1 MRNVVKNV
9 LVFSIVFVMFTFFA
23 NAGTTGKITGTVID
37 GQSGAP
43 LVGCNIVLEGTYQ
56 GAASDMNGN
65 YMILNVSPGTYRLKA
80 QMIGYQTKVVEGVEV
95 SIDLTTTIN
104 FEMGTEVLTGD
115 EVVVTAQRK
124 MVVMDMTATSSHVKA
139 EELENLPI
147 TEVSDALQMQAGY
160 VDGSLRGGRKG
171 EVAYLIDGIPV
182 TDSYDR
188 SAVVDVN
195 KNMVQE
201 LQVISGAF
209 NAEYGKVM
217 SGIVNITTKQG
228 SNTFGASIESYFGDY
243 LSNHDNIFDHISA
256 FNPVNIRNIEGSIF
270 GPIVK
275 DKLFFYLN
283 GRDIYFGGWQQGQRR
298 YKPTAVSYIDANDNV
313 VLYDSTSMLGD
324 NKWVNMN
331 WNRKLYFQGQLI
343 YRMTNVSKIFYSLF
357 YDNKDYQDYDRMYK
371 YNPDGMVQKNLTGLT
386 HILKYQRQLNTR
398 TFFTIAGSFYERKYT
413 GRLSPDKSYS
423 DSTTYVHPYYL
434 QSYPYQFHIGGTDN
448 NHEYRDS
455 RTTLMKFDLTSQ
467 INSSHQIKIGG
478 EYRYHDLSLENFEV
492 RPASGE
498 NYVDFESGI
507 DIPTSFNPYIH
518 PTIYADSTIYH
529 SSYHHNPN
537 EFAFF
542 IQDKMEFK
550 ELIVNVGVRFDYFEP
565 DGVILADPSDP
576 EIYDPIKPE
585 NRYHDTNGNGVQD
598 IGESDVTLAE
608 RKSYWY
614 KDASAK
620 YKISPRIGFSFPIS
634 DRGVFHF
641 SYGHFFQIPNFTYLY
656 QNPEFELGSGT
667 GNQGVIGN
675 ADLKPEQTIVG
686 EIGVQQQLTQNLSL
700 DVTAYVKDVRDLT
713 GTRADEIEVFGG
725 SASYSKLVNSDFGVV
740 KGITI
745 ALNQQ
750 NPNGFYTSVDYT
762 LQIARGTASDPE
774 AYRNAISGGSEPEIQ
789 LNPLDWDQRHTIN
802 ATVGYNTKVYGINF
816 IGRYGSGLPYT
827 PRLTEDI
834 TSLLTNAGV
843 KPATFSIDT
852 RGYYRTKFAGLS
864 GEIYLRIL
872 NLLDNLNEVN
882 VYNDTGRAGFTTDEE
897 RVEMLNI
904 DTPVNSVH
912 EYYTNST
919 HYSEPRRIEIGLRIS
934 L

>member
-23 NAGTTGKITGTVID
+23 NAGTAGKITGTVID

-243 LSNHDNIFDHISA
+243 LSNHDNIFDHIST

-343 YRMTNVSKIFYSLF
+343 YRMTNTSKIFYSLF

-827 PRLTEDI
+827 PRLSEDI

>member
-243 LSNHDNIFDHISA
+243 LSNHDNIFDHIST

-343 YRMTNVSKIFYSLF
+343 YRMTNTSKIFYSLF

-852 RGYYRTKFAGLS
+852 RGYYRTKFAGLN

>member
-1 MRNVVKNV
+1 
-9 LVFSIVFVMFTFFA
+9 
-23 NAGTTGKITGTVID
+23 
-37 GQSGAP
+37 
-43 LVGCNIVLEGTYQ
+43 
-56 GAASDMNGN
+56 
-65 YMILNVSPGTYRLKA
+65 
-80 QMIGYQTKVVEGVEV
+80 
-95 SIDLTTTIN
+95 
-104 FEMGTEVLTGD
+104 
-115 EVVVTAQRK
+115 
-124 MVVMDMTATSSHVKA
+124 
-139 EELENLPI
+139 
-147 TEVSDALQMQAGY
+147 
-160 VDGSLRGGRKG
+160 
-171 EVAYLIDGIPV
+171 
-182 TDSYDR
+182 
-188 SAVVDVN
+188 
-195 KNMVQE
+195 
-201 LQVISGAF
+201 
-209 NAEYGKVM
+209 
-217 SGIVNITTKQG
+217 
-228 SNTFGASIESYFGDY
+228 
-243 LSNHDNIFDHISA
+243 
-256 FNPVNIRNIEGSIF
+256 
-270 GPIVK
+270 
-275 DKLFFYLN
+275 
-283 GRDIYFGGWQQGQRR
+283 
-298 YKPTAVSYIDANDNV
+298 
-313 VLYDSTSMLGD
+313 
-324 NKWVNMN
+324 
-331 WNRKLYFQGQLI
+331 
-343 YRMTNVSKIFYSLF
+343 
-357 YDNKDYQDYDRMYK
+357 
-371 YNPDGMVQKNLTGLT
+371 
-386 HILKYQRQLNTR
+386 
-398 TFFTIAGSFYERKYT
+398 
-413 GRLSPDKSYS
+413 
-423 DSTTYVHPYYL
+423 
-434 QSYPYQFHIGGTDN
+434 
-448 NHEYRDS
+448 
-455 RTTLMKFDLTSQ
+455 
-467 INSSHQIKIGG
+467 
-478 EYRYHDLSLENFEV
+478 
-492 RPASGE
+492 
-498 NYVDFESGI
+498 
-507 DIPTSFNPYIH
+507 
-518 PTIYADSTIYH
+518 
-529 SSYHHNPN
+529 
-537 EFAFF
+537 
-542 IQDKMEFK
+542 MEFK

-700 DVTAYVKDVRDLT
+700 DVTAYVKDIRDLT

-827 PRLTEDI
+827 PRLSEDI

>member
-608 RKSYWY
+608 RKRYWY